1 MVRGNQA
8 RRWYEQYQVDVA
20 RQAAYEAR
28 QANRA
33 NEIGK
38 LKKVLG
44 GAAAGTAAVASVSNP
59 RSEGKMSFRHV
70 IPRDDEDEDMQLSAD
85 LVSGGG
91 LSSNDGNRVSTQL
104 RSSAGG
110 QPARK
115 GSQETAVIPQTPHYG
130 LPETITAVMPSTFYF
145 SVLTDTTKDIMHFA
159 EFRLTSMIDQSIS
172 TFTTPTPSANY
183 SRGLYNQCLP
193 TSNATAW
200 PTAPN
205 AISFPTTMAPDSS
218 TWRTYYHKMYQ
229 YYRVLGIEYEF
240 TIQNSQ
246 YNVGNDVLVA
256 TVIDT
261 YSLQSAVNVH
271 PLGTSVKTAEME
283 QWSDVRW
290 HIVRSSIDG
299 TQDGTF
305 RTVKG
310 YYKPGKVRN
319 NVENDED
326 VTTWT
331 KVGQSPDLTEKIS
344 IGFGKSPFN
353 TSLLSSGCNVRV
365 KMRKIVQ
372 YKDLNVAFRW
382 PSASLTDIVLTA
394 PDDILG
400 A

>member
-28 QANRA
+28 QQTRGR
-33 NEIGK
+33 EIEK
-38 LKKVLG
+38 LKRVVG
-44 GAAAGTAAVASVSNP
+44 GAAAATGAVASFKKKPSK
-59 RSEGKMSFRHV
+59 EKMSFRRPAV
-70 IPRDDEDEDMQLSAD
+70 VSDDEDTDMDVATQ
-85 LVSGGG
+85 LVSGGE
-91 LSSNDGNRVSTQL
+91 LSTRVAAT
-104 RSSAGG
+104 GG
-110 QPARK
+110 AQPAKK
-115 GSQETAVIPQTPHYG
+115 GSEETAITPQRPHYG

-145 SVLTDTTKDIMHFA
+145 SALVDTSKDVMVQA
-159 EFRLTSMIDQSIS
+159 EFRLTSMTDQSIS
-172 TFTTPTPSANY
+172 TFSTPTPATTY
-183 SRGLYNQCLP
+183 SRGLYSQCLP

-200 PTAPN
+200 PAAPN
-205 AISFPTTMAPDSS
+205 IISFPTTGAADNS

-240 TIQNSQ
+240 VIQNTQ

-271 PLGTSVKTAEME
+271 PLGITTKPSEME

-290 HIVRSSIDG
+290 NIARSSIDG
-299 TQDGTF
+299 TQNDTYL
-305 RTVKG
+305 TVKG
-310 YYKPGKVRN
+310 YYKPGKVRQ

-331 KVGQSPDLTEKIS
+331 KVGQSPDLTEKLTIL
-344 IGFGKSPFN
+344 FGKTPFN
-353 TSLLSSGCNVRV
+353 TSLLSHGVNVRV

-372 YKDLNVAFRW
+372 YKDLNVAYRW
-382 PSASLTDIVLTA
+382 PAASLTDIILTA
-394 PDDILG
+394 PDDIQQ
-400 A
+400 